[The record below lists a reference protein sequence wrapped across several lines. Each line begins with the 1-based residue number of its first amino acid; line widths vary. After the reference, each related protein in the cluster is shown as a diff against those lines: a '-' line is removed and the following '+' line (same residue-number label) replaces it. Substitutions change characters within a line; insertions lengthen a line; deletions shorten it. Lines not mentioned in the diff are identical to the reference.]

1 VLKTLTTIDH
11 RFFIKINGEW
21 HNPFLDTFLPLLR
34 QSYLWIP
41 LYFFLLVFAPL
52 NFGKRGWLWS
62 LFFIITASITDL
74 ISSRVI
80 KGTVLRLRP
89 CQNPELAETLR
100 LIVNYCPGNSSFTS
114 SHAANHFA
122 VAMFIY
128 TTFKKDVSKWWGLL
142 FAWGFAISYTQVYVG
157 IHYPLDVAGGA
168 AVGCIIG
175 YITAKIFIKK
185 IGLYNLSLQNTI

>member
-1 VLKTLTTIDH
+1 MLKTLTTIDH
-11 RFFIKINGEW
+11 WLFNKVNGEW
-21 HNPFLDTFLPLLR
+21 HNPFLDTFLPFLR

-62 LFFIITASITDL
+62 LFFIVTASITDL
-74 ISSRVI
+74 ISSRLI

-89 CQNPELAETLR
+89 CQNPELADSIR

-142 FAWGFAISYTQVYVG
+142 FAWSFLISYTQVYVG
-157 IHYPLDVAGGA
+157 IHFPLDVAGGA
-168 AVGCIIG
+168 IVGCIIG

-185 IGLYNLSLQNTI
+185 IGLYKVSLQNII